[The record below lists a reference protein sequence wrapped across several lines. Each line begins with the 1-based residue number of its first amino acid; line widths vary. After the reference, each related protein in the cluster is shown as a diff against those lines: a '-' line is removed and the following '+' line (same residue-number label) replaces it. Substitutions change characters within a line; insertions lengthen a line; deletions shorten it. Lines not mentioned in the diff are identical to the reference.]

1 MTAGAA
7 AVRFGGMKAGLQIP
21 ESVHVRIEIHILNGL
36 DLLLSLLAVNCLLAR
51 NLSNPI
57 YADTKGAWFQ
67 CQCLPALC
75 GLSTQDIQSG
85 FEESLL
91 SAIVL

>member
-36 DLLLSLLAVNCLLAR
+36 DLLLSLLAVNCLLALKESELEQSHLCR
-51 NLSNPI
+51 HKRSLVPVSVSSGALWLKHARYPI
-57 YADTKGAWFQ
+57 WF
-67 CQCLPALC
+67 
-75 GLSTQDIQSG
+75 
-85 FEESLL
+85 
-91 SAIVL
+91 